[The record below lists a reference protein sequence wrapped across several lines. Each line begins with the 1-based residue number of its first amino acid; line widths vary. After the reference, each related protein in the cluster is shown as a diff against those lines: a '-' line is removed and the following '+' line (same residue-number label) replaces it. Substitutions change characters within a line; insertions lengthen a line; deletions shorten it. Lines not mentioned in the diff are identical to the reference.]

1 MRRLLAVT
9 VLALLLPAGTAAA
22 ARPIPG
28 GEYGTTKD
36 KATAFMSKDGHKI
49 TNAYF
54 TVKDVCHLGG
64 KRVTYPTTLGPN
76 GPLKVKADGTF
87 FQRSVDRYPKT
98 GAVES
103 FLFKGRFTK
112 NGWGLTVTGYHT
124 LKRRDGGCHTG
135 TKTARVSLA
144 GVSGKNPFP
153 GPWHATTE
161 AGERIT
167 FRLSGNRIVDAVG
180 RVTMSCDDGTTM
192 VRDLSGLSTTIAD
205 DSSYTL
211 GDRDGSIEGV
221 VGDLAIDGEILGHAL
236 KPTPGDPGS
245 SYVCDGASRFVAR
258 PDSAPQ

>member
-1 MRRLLAVT
+1 MRRLLAAT
-9 VLALLLPAGTAAA
+9 VLALLVPAGTAAA
-22 ARPIPG
+22 DRPISG
-28 GEYGTTKD
+28 GEYGTTED

-76 GPLKVKADGTF
+76 GPLKVKPDGTF
-87 FQRSVDRYPKT
+87 FQRTVARYPKT

-124 LKRRDGGCHTG
+124 LKRRDGECHTG

-221 VGDLAIDGEILGHAL
+221 VGDLSIAGEILGHAL
-236 KPTPGDPGS
+236 KPMPGDPGS